1 MANITDIISAI
12 INELQKKNRENP
24 NEETADPEVFDI
36 LREKIG
42 GVGHQTQHQR
52 RQPTNQTPDNILDI
66 IRQKIEE
73 AQQENRNN
81 PNQRDAPGSIF
92 DHLRKKVD
100 QKERGQIKTSLRHI
114 IQNYNL
120 DVRRVPRRLLRDVEA
135 AYAKERKHL
144 DAKYAQVLHDLSR
157 KHTY

>member
-1 MANITDIISAI
+1 MNC
-12 INELQKKNRENP
+12 KRKNRNNP
-24 NEETADPEVFDI
+24 REETADPDVFDI
-36 LREKIG
+36 LRDKMRD
-42 GVGHQTQHQR
+42 VGHQADHQR
-52 RQPTNQTPDNILDI
+52 RQPRNDAPDNILDI

-73 AQQENRNN
+73 AKVENRNN

-120 DVRRVPRRLLRDVEA
+120 DVRRVPRRLLQDVEA
-135 AYAKERKHL
+135 GYAKERKRL

-157 KHTY
+157 KHSY